1 MVKYPLLRRCL
12 KEKLDVAKYYIK
24 FSFKLS
30 IVGLSESISVSQILN
45 VKTNKYL
52 KHLKLKNLPAMV

>member
-1 MVKYPLLRRCL
+1 MLQN
-12 KEKLDVAKYYIK
+12 IK

>member
-1 MVKYPLLRRCL
+1 MLQN
-12 KEKLDVAKYYIK
+12 IK

-45 VKTNKYL
+45 VKTNEYL